1 MLKYV
6 SAVLLVGVAITPA
19 AAQER
24 APFTGPRVEALAGY
38 DVLRS
43 GEAEDGIETGENE
56 GDESID
62 GVGYGIGVG
71 YDIAAGRAVFGIEGE
86 VSGSTAEQE
95 MGETVD
101 GTEYLGRIATGR
113 DLYVGGR
120 VGFAVAP
127 RTLAYVKAGYTN
139 LAVESTVTS
148 GTTNVDFDTN
158 VDGYRLG
165 AGVEQ
170 QLGGNTFVKAEYR
183 YSNYGNLSFNDARLG
198 ANDVDIDLDRHQVM
212 AGVGIRF

>member
-1 MLKYV
+1 MLKFV
-6 SAVLLVGVAITPA
+6 SAVLLAGVAITPA
-19 AAQER
+19 VAQDR

-43 GEAEDGIETGENE
+43 GEEQDGVRTGGNN

-62 GVGYGIGVG
+62 GLGYGLGVG
-71 YDIAAGRAVFGIEGE
+71 YDIGVGRAVFGVEGE
-86 VSGSTAEQE
+86 ISGSSAEQE
-95 MGETVD
+95 SGESID
-101 GTEYLGRIATGR
+101 GTRFLGRIGTGR

-148 GTTNVDFDTN
+148 GTTNIDFDTN

-165 AGVEQ
+165 AGLEQ
-170 QLGGNTFVKAEYR
+170 QLGNNTFVKAEYR
-183 YSNYGNLSFNDARLG
+183 YSNYTNQ
-198 ANDVDIDLDRHQVM
+198 IK
-212 AGVGIRF
+212 